1 MSKILPIVSYIL
13 NGILIILLFFK
24 SALNDILKEWYK
36 ERQNIKREK
45 ITKLKKLR
53 SIVDKLKRLSFI
65 MLVNSRSIVLNKS
78 APDYEELINM
88 SKKYTKEWGEFYQ
101 DIIADKADY
110 PKNILGGI
118 ENFFKIFQSYNGE
131 ILSGMTDKN
140 QIDKNHDELKDLLDI
155 IIKNIDK
162 II

>member
-1 MSKILPIVSYIL
+1 
-13 NGILIILLFFK
+13 
-24 SALNDILKEWYK
+24 
-36 ERQNIKREK
+36 
-45 ITKLKKLR
+45 
-53 SIVDKLKRLSFI
+53 